1 MLAQFFFLCQYFAVA
16 KVGPLDQVSLWLGV
30 FQVTVWSWLFNN
42 HGPIFI
48 STTIYV
54 FVVVAFVRWFCFLV
68 VDQVSESS
76 GVFQVTAP
84 LPLSLVSPG
93 RQSCNHKKCNNR
105 KTKWST
111 KREEISK
118 WKEKTLFLPFVAFF
132 FTIGNGRSN
141 ACKIIKILREPFKN
155 YLADFVR

>member
-1 MLAQFFFLCQYFAVA
+1 MLAQFFFLCQFFAVA
-16 KVGPLDQVSLWLGV
+16 KVGPLDQVSLWSGV
-30 FQVTVWSWLFNN
+30 FQVTVWPWLFNN

-48 STTIYV
+48 LTTIV
-54 FVVVAFVRWFCFLV
+54 FVIVAFVRWFCFLV

-118 WKEKTLFLPFVAFF
+118 WKEKKHYFCPLLLSFS
-132 FTIGNGRSN
+132 R
-141 ACKIIKILREPFKN
+141 
-155 YLADFVR
+155 LAMEGQMLVKL

>member
-1 MLAQFFFLCQYFAVA
+1 MSNCLNCQSWPLFGHDFSITMGPFSFCHMLAQFFLSLSVFFVVA
-16 KVGPLDQVSLWLGV
+16 EVGPVDQVSQWSGV
-30 FQVTVWSWLFNN
+30 LQVTVWPWLFNN
-42 HGPIFI
+42 HGPII
-48 STTIYV
+48 ILTTIYV

-118 WKEKTLFLPFVAFF
+118 WKKNSAVCCFLFH
-132 FTIGNGRSN
+132 NW
-141 ACKIIKILREPFKN
+141 
-155 YLADFVR
+155 